1 MCWRLGR
8 PLYGAVRLSF
18 LALSTSLHA
27 GALNVLAIRITS
39 PFCRRVP
46 IISFTSHRTR
56 GIVLGTGAA
65 RHLCQSIRGPGIL
78 GDNESHRKQQN
89 SDSYKDSLTHA
100 FSPEVALRLQAAVLI
115 GVAIFS

>member
-1 MCWRLGR
+1 
-8 PLYGAVRLSF
+8 
-18 LALSTSLHA
+18 
-27 GALNVLAIRITS
+27 
-39 PFCRRVP
+39 
-46 IISFTSHRTR
+46 
-56 GIVLGTGAA
+56 
-65 RHLCQSIRGPGIL
+65 L